1 MGRSVFKN
9 LYIIVFVI
17 LVTFQISTTNIKQ
30 AYTLTPAQIDQQI
43 QRMNMYPPGQG
54 KLGYLLE
61 TKKEVQIAN
70 KFIENFFYVIDFNEY
85 FPNRIPHVV
94 SPLIFFGLY
103 IFIKNRKKIHYLY
116 ISFLLSILLLSL
128 IGPYARYGPVLMY
141 FYFLIFVVFG
151 VSKIISKK
159 II

>member
-1 MGRSVFKN
+1 MQKKIVKRIFIVAFLVLSV
-9 LYIIVFVI
+9 
-17 LVTFQISTTNIKQ
+17 FQISTTNIKQ
-30 AYTLTPAQIDQQI
+30 AYTLTPAQKDQQI

-70 KFIENFFYVIDFNEY
+70 KLIENFFYVIDFNEY
-85 FPNRIPHVV
+85 FPNRIPYVA

-128 IGPYARYGPVLMY
+128 IGPYAKYGPVLMY

-151 VSKIISKK
+151 ISKIISKK